1 MYEEHPSFEPP
12 PQEAVLWRYLN
23 FTKFVSLL
31 DRKSLFFARAD
42 KLGDPFEGS
51 FAKKD
56 IIELR
61 DAYAELP
68 EYIKAKLSDQEKY
81 RLQLISR
88 RSLFKEHRK
97 MIFANCWHESAHE
110 SAAMWRLY
118 SGEYEGVA
126 IKTNF
131 GSFAQ
136 SLPGEEAVYVGKIKY
151 IDYDKDSIP
160 QDNIF
165 NPYLCK
171 RKSFEHEREVRAV
184 IYRDDH
190 HHLYDNIDDTGK
202 YREVEIASLVKEVVV
217 APYAQDWFLELV
229 ASVSALYG
237 LGVKVRRS
245 SLADEPNFGKFGKE
259 RNV

>member
-1 MYEEHPSFEPP
+1 MYEEHPSFDPP
-12 PQEAVLWRYLN
+12 PPEAVLWRYLN

-31 DRKSLFFARAD
+31 DRKALFFARAD

-51 FAKKD
+51 YSKKN
-56 IIELR
+56 IIKLR
-61 DAYAELP
+61 DSYAELL
-68 EYIKAKLSDQEKY
+68 EDTNIQLSDQQKY
-81 RLQLISR
+81 RLKRNSG
-88 RSLFKEHRK
+88 RSFFKEYRK
-97 MIFANCWHESAHE
+97 MVFANCWHESAHE

-118 SGEYEGVA
+118 SGEYEGIA

-136 SLPGEEAVYVGKIKY
+136 SLAGEEAVYVGKVKY

-160 QDNIF
+160 QDNAL
-165 NPYLCK
+165 NPYLYK

-184 IYRDDH
+184 IIRDDH
-190 HHLYDNIDDTGK
+190 HHLYDDIDDTGK
-202 YREVEIASLVKEVVV
+202 YGGVEIASLVKEVVV

-237 LGVKVRRS
+237 LGASVRRS
-245 SLADEPNFGKFGKE
+245 SLADEPNFGKFDKE

>member
-31 DRKSLFFARAD
+31 DRKALFFARAD

-51 FAKKD
+51 YAKKN
-56 IIELR
+56 IIKLR
-61 DAYAELP
+61 DTYAELP
-68 EYIKAKLSDQEKY
+68 EEIKAQLSDLQKY
-81 RLQLISR
+81 LWQQDSG
-88 RSLFKEHRK
+88 RSFFKEYRK
-97 MIFANCWHESAHE
+97 MIFANCWHESTHE

-118 SGEYEGVA
+118 SGEYEGIA

-136 SLPGEEAVYVGKIKY
+136 SLAGEEAVYVGKVKY

-160 QDNIF
+160 QDNAL
-165 NPYLCK
+165 NPYLYK

-184 IYRDDH
+184 IIRDDH
-190 HHLYDNIDDTGK
+190 HHLYDDIDDTGK
-202 YREVEIASLVKEVVV
+202 YCEVEIASLVKEVIV

-229 ASVSALYG
+229 ASVSVLYG
-237 LGVKVRRS
+237 LGASVRRS
-245 SLADEPNFGKFGKE
+245 SLADEPNFGKFDKE